1 MSEYLPTVVITQ
13 TSARHHPRHSLGLEE
28 DLGEVDHG
36 HLESLIARN
45 LRLSLE
51 EALEMIK
58 SLINSK
64 SIKFTPYVNFSSKF
78 FESFL

>member
-51 EALEMIK
+51 EALGMM
-58 SLINSK
+58 LINSK
-64 SIKFTPYVNFSSKF
+64 SINFTSYVNFSSKF
-78 FESFL
+78 FKSFL

>member
-13 TSARHHPRHSLGLEE
+13 ASAGHHPRHSLGLEE

-51 EALEMIK
+51 EALGMM
-58 SLINSK
+58 LINCK
-64 SIKFTPYVNFSSKF
+64 SINFTSYVNFSSKF
-78 FESFL
+78 FKSFL